1 MSIMRVEWKT
11 SCSPVEYDRACS
23 TMIEHVDGIIRGAK
37 GELVWLLEHEPV
49 YTAGTSAKPEELLD
63 RDRFPVLSTTR
74 GGKYSYHGPG
84 QRVAYVMLDLKR
96 RNKCDIREYVR
107 NLGDWI
113 VNTLAELGVDSY
125 FDSTNIG
132 VWVKNGSRSEK
143 IAAMGIRLR
152 KWVTYHGVSIN
163 VSTDLSHYAGIIP
176 CGLAGL
182 GVTSLRKLGREV
194 SMEALD
200 EILRREFDKVFSRD
214 REQR

>member
-1 MSIMRVEWKT
+1 MGIMSVEWKI
-11 SCSPVEYDRACS
+11 SRGLVEYSKACS
-23 TMIEHVDGIIRGAK
+23 SMLERVGGIISGK
-37 GELVWLLEHEPV
+37 EKELIWLLEHEPV
-49 YTAGTSAKPEELLD
+49 YTAGTSAKPEDLLD
-63 RDRFPVLSTTR
+63 SNRFPVLSTTR

-84 QRVAYVMLDLKR
+84 QRVVYVMLDLKK

-107 NLGDWI
+107 NLGDLI
-113 VNTLAELGVDSY
+113 VSTLASLGVESY

-132 VWVKNGSRSEK
+132 VWVKSGGRPEK

-182 GVTSLRKLGREV
+182 GVTSLRKLGKEV
-194 SMEALD
+194 AMEELDKAL
-200 EILRREFDKVFSRD
+200 RCEFDKVFSRD
-214 REQR
+214 H